1 MKTIL
6 ESTLEGMQPKI
17 FEQEILKI
25 LSIQP
30 WHFNSCVNKYG
41 GYALLLKNWIHECYK
56 EGYTTHEIAQNIRS
70 SPLSLEG
77 IKKGKPL
84 TLKLSA

>member
-1 MKTIL
+1 MKTISKSNL
-6 ESTLEGMQPKI
+6 EEIQPKI

-25 LSIQP
+25 LSIHP

-41 GYALLLKNWIHECYK
+41 GYALLLKNWIHECRK
-56 EGYTTHEIAQNIRS
+56 EGHTIYEIAQMIHN
-70 SPLSLEG
+70 SPLLLDS

-84 TLKLSA
+84 ALRFSA